1 MGVVQEMEQQYTECT
16 NELLDN
22 FQKAYKLWCAKQHD
36 YGDSNIR
43 LGLDLSSSSSE
54 SSQNNRFAQLGIVI
68 RMNDKISR
76 LINLYKKDKIEA
88 SAVSESV
95 EDTAID
101 LMNYAN
107 MLMVLRER
115 KWGK

>member
-1 MGVVQEMEQQYTECT
+1 
-16 NELLDN
+16 
-22 FQKAYKLWCAKQHD
+22 
-36 YGDSNIR
+36 
-43 LGLDLSSSSSE
+43 
-54 SSQNNRFAQLGIVI
+54 
-68 RMNDKISR
+68 MNDKISR

-107 MLMVLRER
+107 MLMVLREG
-115 KWGK
+115 KWGR